1 MIQLSDEQT
10 GAINSILDFY
20 KNSEELGFSLTGQ
33 AGTGKSTVIN
43 QLCNLLDQ
51 SYIPYVLC
59 APTHKAAL
67 VVQRLSGRGAL
78 TLHKL
83 LSLTPNIEIFD
94 LDFKELQFRVS
105 SKQMNIPYGGLI
117 ICDEA
122 SMVNDDLF
130 KLLMLKAEQNK
141 SKVLFISDKA
151 QLAPVKS
158 RQISLVYNLKNQYN
172 LTKIYRQ
179 SSESALI
186 DPLQAL
192 RSNSISHFD
201 THIGEK
207 GSIICTSDLGQ
218 FLKMSSEG
226 IKKAIQ
232 KSDILE
238 AKILTY
244 TNARTQAYNT
254 NIRKLIWQDEQQYH
268 KLEFLTG
275 YENLEYGSGTFFNSM
290 DYVIVTDPVKND
302 IYIPEFGILPG
313 YTFDLYDSLTDMS
326 SPISII
332 DKEISQDYLT
342 ALAELIETVRLNA
355 INHPDKRAAN
365 KIWSLY
371 YKINSSFTTPVD
383 LMYQNRVI
391 KKKSFDYGYAMTSHK
406 SQGSSIN
413 NIYIDMKDINRC
425 SDDEVRRQLQYVAL
439 SRTRNNVYIF
449 Q

>member
-1 MIQLSDEQT
+1 MITLSEEQNN
-10 GAINSILDFY
+10 AINSILEFFH
-20 KNSEELGFSLTGQ
+20 NSEEVAFSLTGQ

-43 QLCNLLDQ
+43 ELCNILDK
-51 SYIPYVLC
+51 SYTPYVLC

-67 VVQRLSGRGAL
+67 VVQRLSGREAL

-83 LSLTPNIEIFD
+83 LSLKPNVEIFD
-94 LDFKELQFRVS
+94 LDFRELEFRIGS
-105 SKQMNIPYGGLI
+105 NQIHIPYKGLI

-122 SMVNDDLF
+122 SMVNDELF
-130 KLLMLKAEQNK
+130 KLLVQRAKQNC
-141 SKVLFISDKA
+141 SKICFISDKA

-158 RQISLVYNLKNQYN
+158 KQISLVYDLKEQFN

-192 RSNSISHFD
+192 RLNCIPHFD
-201 THIGEK
+201 THIAEH
-207 GSIICTSDLGQ
+207 GSIVCTSEMAE
-218 FLKMSSEG
+218 FLKMCAEG
-226 IKKAIQ
+226 IKKAIN

-244 TNARTQAYNT
+244 TNARTQAYNST
-254 NIRKLIWQDEQQYH
+254 IRKILFKDDQQYH

-275 YENLEYGSGTFFNSM
+275 YENLDYGPCTFYNSM
-290 DYVIVTDPVKND
+290 DYIIVTEPVKSD
-302 IYIPEFGILPG
+302 IFIPEFMTLPG
-313 YTFDLYDSLTDMS
+313 YTFDLYDSLTNTS
-326 SPISII
+326 SPVSILDRNI
-332 DKEISQDYLT
+332 PQDYLQS
-342 ALAELIETVRLNA
+342 LAELIEQVRLRA
-355 INHPDKRAAN
+355 INCPDKRRAGR
-365 KIWSLY
+365 IWGVY
-371 YKINSSFTTPVD
+371 YKITNSFTTPVD

-391 KKKSFDYGYAMTSHK
+391 KKKSFDYGYSMTSHK

-425 SDDEVRRQLQYVAL
+425 SDDETRRQLQYVAL
-439 SRTRNNVYIF
+439 SRTRNNVYIL

>member
-1 MIQLSDEQT
+1 MITLSEEQNN
-10 GAINSILDFY
+10 AINSILEFFH
-20 KNSEELGFSLTGQ
+20 NSEETAFSLTGQ
-33 AGTGKSTVIN
+33 AGTGKSVLIN
-43 QLCNLLDQ
+43 ELCNILDK
-51 SYIPYVLC
+51 SYTPYVLC

-67 VVQRLSGRGAL
+67 VVQRLSGREAL

-94 LDFKELQFRVS
+94 LDFKELEFRIGS
-105 SKQMNIPYGGLI
+105 NRIHIPYNGLI

-122 SMVNDDLF
+122 SMVNDELF
-130 KLLMLKAEQNK
+130 KLLVERAKQNQ
-141 SKVLFISDKA
+141 SKICFISDKA

-158 RQISLVYNLKNQYN
+158 KQISLVYDLKEQFN

-192 RSNSISHFD
+192 RSNYIPHFD
-201 THIGEK
+201 THIAEH
-207 GSIICTSDLGQ
+207 GSIVCTSEMAE
-218 FLKMSSEG
+218 FLKMCRDG
-226 IKKAIQ
+226 LKKAVN

-244 TNARTQAYNT
+244 TNARTQAYNDVL
-254 NIRKLIWQDEQQYH
+254 RKLLFQDEQQYH

-275 YENLEYGSGTFFNSM
+275 YENLDFGRTTFFNSM
-290 DYVIVTDPVKND
+290 DYVIVTDPVKCD
-302 IYIPEFGILPG
+302 IHIPEFMSLPG
-313 YTFDLYDSLTDMS
+313 FTFDLYDSLTNTS

-332 DKEISQDYLT
+332 DREVPQDYLS
-342 ALAELIETVRLNA
+342 ALAELIEGVRLRA
-355 INHPDKRAAN
+355 INCPDKR
-365 KIWSLY
+365 KSGRIWGIY
-371 YKINSSFTTPVD
+371 YKITNSFTTPVD
-383 LMYQNRVI
+383 LMYQNRTI
-391 KKKSFDYGYAMTSHK
+391 KKKSFDYGYSMTSHK

-425 SDDEVRRQLQYVAL
+425 SDDETRRQLQYVAL
-439 SRTRNNVYIF
+439 SRTRNNVYIL